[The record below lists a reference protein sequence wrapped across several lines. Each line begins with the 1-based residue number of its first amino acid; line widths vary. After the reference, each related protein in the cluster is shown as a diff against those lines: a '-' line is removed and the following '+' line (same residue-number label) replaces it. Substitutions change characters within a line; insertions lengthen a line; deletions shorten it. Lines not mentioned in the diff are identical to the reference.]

1 MATGADVLTMLLP
14 AGGWII
20 SGDDFDGITWVDD
33 RPRCTKAQ
41 FEAGF
46 AQYDAWKAEQQE
58 LAAAKKAAAE
68 AKLAALGLT
77 ADDLKA
83 LGLG

>member
-1 MATGADVLTMLLP
+1 MANGTDVLQMLCP

-20 SGDDFDGITWVDD
+20 VENDFDSITWVDD
-33 RPRCTKAQ
+33 RPRCTKAE

-46 AQYDAWKAEQQE
+46 DQADAAKAAKE
-58 LAAAKKAAAE
+58 AAAIASKEAAQG
-68 AKLAALGLT
+68 KLAALGLT

-83 LGLG
+83 LGL